1 MLDLSHRKEGIRR
14 IQIGLSGLAGVVLLI
29 GLANIVVNNVRHGDA
44 AADAA
49 ENADNGSPSSTAQDK
64 PTEPLVELGVTPAHE
79 NPDEPVVEDLQPDPN
94 LRERLDQ
101 PSPNPP
107 QSAPSSASP
116 APNSK
121 K

>member
-29 GLANIVVNNVRHGDA
+29 GLANIVVNNVRRDDA
-44 AADAA
+44 TAGASAD
-49 ENADNGSPSSTAQDK
+49 NADNGSPSGTDDK
-64 PTEPLVELGVTPAHE
+64 PTEPLAELGVTPSH
-79 NPDEPVVEDLQPDPN
+79 DSSSDPVVEDLQPDPN

-107 QSAPSSASP
+107 QSTPSSTSS
-116 APNSK
+116 APNQK
-121 K
+121 